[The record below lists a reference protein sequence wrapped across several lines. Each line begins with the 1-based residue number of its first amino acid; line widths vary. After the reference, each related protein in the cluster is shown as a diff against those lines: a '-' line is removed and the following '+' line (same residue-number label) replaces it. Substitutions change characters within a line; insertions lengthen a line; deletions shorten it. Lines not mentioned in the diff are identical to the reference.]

1 MLQKYWTPVFTGVT
15 TFDEV
20 VNEWKFLYLL
30 AGIKMA
36 EMMVFKRQSFFQ
48 KAGIL
53 ALLLLVIAC
62 STSQQQTLRTER
74 DYQIAFNDAYF
85 HGNAKMEVPV
95 KYGRIDLVTSDYVIE
110 VDRLEKFHEAIGQ
123 ALHYA
128 KETGKKPA
136 IAIFM
141 EEQRDED
148 KEKLKYVTRLCG
160 YYKIKVWFINEELEK
175 AGRK

>member
-1 MLQKYWTPVFTGVT
+1 MISKTFAIMKFFFPAGML
-15 TFDEV
+15 
-20 VNEWKFLYLL
+20 
-30 AGIKMA
+30 
-36 EMMVFKRQSFFQ
+36 S
-48 KAGIL
+48 
-53 ALLLLVIAC
+53 LLLLIFAC
-62 STSQQQTLRTER
+62 AAPQQQTLRTEK

-85 HGNAKMEVPV
+85 HGRAKMEVSV
-95 KYGRIDLVTSDYVIE
+95 KYGRIDLLTDEYAVE

-128 KETGKKPA
+128 RETGKKPA

-148 KEKLKYVTRLCG
+148 KEKLKYVIRLCG